1 MVSLLANI
9 GIIFM
14 AMYIY
19 LRFKSGLPNQDK
31 TKVSDLIRCTLFEV
45 LLGIVLLSFSTVIL
59 GIRYDFRVLLFVFSA
74 KYMNWKITSSSIL
87 LLGIIRFVWGS
98 NDIAQINLIVSVL
111 MAVTLPVIV
120 NYTNGRLNDLTQLLV
135 LVTYSLCPA
144 ILLTNHMIADKSLVL
159 SISLILFAS
168 GYAATFFMLYFI
180 SDLNSLIVSANTDH
194 LTALKNVR
202 TFNND
207 LMGVEW
213 VRNPVT
219 LAVIDI
225 DYFKDYNDSFGHD
238 SGDAILKQMADVF
251 NKLVTPDT
259 AFYRIG
265 GEEFALIIDNPN
277 PIEAQ
282 AFVYDLQEMV
292 AHKRFFIPSG
302 ESISITISVGVA
314 HSRAGETLKKTL
326 KRADLALYKAKKS
339 GRNKVIVSYPH

>member
-135 LVTYSLCPA
+135 LVTYYLCPA

-168 GYAATFFMLYFI
+168 GYAATFFMHYFI

-225 DYFKDYNDSFGHD
+225 DYFKD
-238 SGDAILKQMADVF
+238 
-251 NKLVTPDT
+251 
-259 AFYRIG
+259 
-265 GEEFALIIDNPN
+265 
-277 PIEAQ
+277 
-282 AFVYDLQEMV
+282 
-292 AHKRFFIPSG
+292 
-302 ESISITISVGVA
+302 
-314 HSRAGETLKKTL
+314 
-326 KRADLALYKAKKS
+326 
-339 GRNKVIVSYPH
+339 